1 MDYTSINESRRL
13 FKLGLNPKTANMCWI
28 SKTGGATYHLSPTT
42 GETTYYHLNP
52 TAMPWKNYTEKE
64 SCLPCWSSG
73 VILEMLKMFHP
84 SVEYSANGSWIVQ
97 VDFGKAEG
105 TSLIEACVNMMVW
118 FLEKYV

>member
-13 FKLGLNPKTANMCWI
+13 SKLGLNPETANMCWV
-28 SKTGGATYHLSPTT
+28 SETGGTTYHVS
-42 GETTYYHLNP
+42 P
-52 TAMPWKNYTEKE
+52 TAMPWKDYTAKE

-73 VILEMLKMFHP
+73 AILEMLKLFHP
-84 SVEYSANGSWIVQ
+84 SVEYNTNGLWIVQ

-118 FLEKYV
+118 FLEKIRKYI